1 MIVKYLVNLF
11 SSLFQDEEYH
21 IDSIEN
27 IKKYKKQYQENYF
40 KLYGVD

>member
-1 MIVKYLVNLF
+1 MIIKYLVNLF

-21 IDSIEN
+21 SDSIEN

>member
-11 SSLFQDEEYH
+11 NLLFQDEEYY

-27 IKKYKKQYQENYF
+27 VIKYEKQYQENYF

>member
-11 SSLFQDEEYH
+11 NLLFQDEEYYS
-21 IDSIEN
+21 DSIEN
-27 IKKYKKQYQENYF
+27 IQKYEKQYQENYF

>member
-21 IDSIEN
+21 SYSIEN